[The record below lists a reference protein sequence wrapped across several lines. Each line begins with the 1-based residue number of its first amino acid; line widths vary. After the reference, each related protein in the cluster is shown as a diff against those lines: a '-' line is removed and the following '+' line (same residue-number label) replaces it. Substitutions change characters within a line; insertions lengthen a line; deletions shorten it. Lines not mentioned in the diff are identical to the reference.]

1 MSMIN
6 NIVDTIKLRFSA
18 YNPRIKGFDK
28 ILLDKP
34 FDELSEDDLLYITDT
49 ATSAS
54 CFVDNE
60 TDIPNVME
68 RMKEIHQ
75 LLEWKGDVKAGPSS
89 YEDDKTKK
97 TVHNFCVSMSREPS
111 RAIGLTAL
119 RDRLAKI
126 SR

>member
-1 MSMIN
+1 MIN
-6 NIVDTIKLRFSA
+6 NVIETLKLNFSA
-18 YNPRIKGFDK
+18 YNERKQDFDK
-28 ILLDKP
+28 ILPEKSLD
-34 FDELSEDDLLYITDT
+34 DLTDDDLLHITDT

-60 TDIPNVME
+60 TDVPNVME

-75 LLEWKGDVKAGPSS
+75 MLEWKGDVKSS
-89 YEDDKTKK
+89 SSQYKHKK
-97 TVHNFCVSMSREPS
+97 TNETVHGFVVSMSREPS
-111 RAIGLTAL
+111 RAIGLTSL

>member
-1 MSMIN
+1 MIN
-6 NIVDTIKLRFSA
+6 NVIETLKLNFSA
-18 YNPRIKGFDK
+18 YNERKQDFDK
-28 ILLDKP
+28 ILPEKSLD
-34 FDELSEDDLLYITDT
+34 DLTDDDLLHITDT

-60 TDIPNVME
+60 TDVPNVME

-75 LLEWKGDVKAGPSS
+75 MLEWKGDVKSS
-89 YEDDKTKK
+89 SSQYKHKK
-97 TVHNFCVSMSREPS
+97 TNETVHGFVVSISREPS
-111 RAIGLTAL
+111 RAIGLTSL

>member
-1 MSMIN
+1 MIN
-6 NIVDTIKLRFSA
+6 NIFDTLKLTFSA
-18 YNPRIKGFDK
+18 YNERLKEFNRI
-28 ILLDKP
+28 LPDKP
-34 FDELSEDDLLYITDT
+34 LDELTDDDLLHITDT

-60 TDIPNVME
+60 TDVPNVME

-75 LLEWKGDVKAGPSS
+75 MLEWKGDVKSS
-89 YEDDKTKK
+89 SSQYKHKK
-97 TVHNFCVSMSREPS
+97 TNETVHGFVVSISREPS
-111 RAIGLTAL
+111 RAIGLTSL